1 MGTDLEKSP
10 SYSER
15 KKIKMQ
21 RNGHTVCV
29 CVGGCMC
36 VCGGGG
42 VYVHTWKKFLKKI

>member
-1 MGTDLEKSP
+1 MGTDLEKYP

-21 RNGHTVCV
+21 RTGHTVCV

-36 VCGGGG
+36 VCGGVVCMCIHG
-42 VYVHTWKKFLKKI
+42 KNF